1 MLWKE
6 TENRH
11 FFPPKEKKPFSHHHY
26 SYNYRASV
34 LPHPTPHLLP
44 PGGGDRKEAE
54 QEALQSSQMA
64 MASPRLLRGLIAP
77 LPPSDWLPC
86 NCNQLL
92 ASASSLLHRW
102 LSSRCPDGF
111 KLLLVLLLVSAA
123 LAEVRFVAS
132 SSMAPTLRPGDR
144 AVAEK
149 VTPIFPSYLAWL
161 GSVMIP

>member
-1 MLWKE
+1 
-6 TENRH
+6 
-11 FFPPKEKKPFSHHHY
+11 
-26 SYNYRASV
+26 
-34 LPHPTPHLLP
+34 
-44 PGGGDRKEAE
+44 
-54 QEALQSSQMA
+54 MA
-64 MASPRLLRGLIAP
+64 PPRLMRGLIAP

-86 NCNQLL
+86 NQLL

-102 LSSRCPDGF
+102 LPSLDLPRGCPDGF

-149 VTPIFPSYLAWL
+149 VTPFPFLPNPS
-161 GSVMIP
+161 

>member
-1 MLWKE
+1 
-6 TENRH
+6 
-11 FFPPKEKKPFSHHHY
+11 
-26 SYNYRASV
+26 
-34 LPHPTPHLLP
+34 
-44 PGGGDRKEAE
+44 
-54 QEALQSSQMA
+54 MA
-64 MASPRLLRGLIAP
+64 MAPPRLLRGLIAP

-86 NCNQLL
+86 NQLV

-102 LSSRCPDGF
+102 LPSLALPRGCPDGF

-149 VTPIFPSYLAWL
+149 VPPFPIP
-161 GSVMIP
+161 PKPT